1 MPAIRIIHLVLNLKM
16 GGLETWVVH
25 FAKKIKDNQFSP
37 MVCCLESNT
46 DLGASLKD
54 HDIPVV
60 TLDKREGYDF
70 FLPGRLAKMMRDYQS
85 PLLHTHNWD
94 AHLYGTVA
102 ARIASVPVIIH
113 TQHGAFHHRS
123 WKNDLLRPI
132 LGRCIDRF
140 IGVSDG
146 VSLFAKQSRWAP
158 EEKVMT
164 IINGV
169 DPTPYRSPLEA
180 DRIRIRA
187 SLSIPL
193 DAPIIINVARM
204 NEVKDHDTLLKA
216 FCILKAT
223 IPSAHLMLVGD
234 GNLCP
239 LLKGTAVRMGIEKF
253 VHFIGIRTD
262 VPDLL
267 RAADLFV
274 LSSLSE
280 GISLSLLEAM
290 SAGLPVAATDVGGN
304 PSVVVANKTGLLVP
318 PRNPAQMASVIQMIL
333 DDKALSKTMGEA
345 GYGRVLSHFSFNQ
358 MADAYMGL
366 YRELLIKKRCRGNG

>member
-1 MPAIRIIHLVLNLKM
+1 METRIIHLVLNLKM
-16 GGLETWVVH
+16 GGLETWVVN
-25 FAKKIKDNQFSP
+25 FSKKIKESRFLP

-46 DLGASLKD
+46 DLGQSLKD
-54 HDIPVV
+54 NEIPIV
-60 TLDKREGYDF
+60 TLDKKEGYDF
-70 FLPGRLAKMMRDYQS
+70 FLPVRLAKIMRDYQA

-94 AHLYGTVA
+94 AHLYGTFA

-123 WKNDLLRPI
+123 WKNDLLRPM
-132 LGRCIDRF
+132 LGRLIDQF
-140 IGVSDG
+140 VGVSEG

-169 DPTPYRSPLEA
+169 DPTPYRNPSGTGRIKIREA
-180 DRIRIRA
+180 I
-187 SLSIPL
+187 SIPL
-193 DAPIIINVARM
+193 DAPVIINVARM

-216 FCILKAT
+216 FASLKT

-234 GNLCP
+234 GDLCSA
-239 LLKGTAVRMGIEKF
+239 LKETAVGMGIEKF
-253 VHFIGIRTD
+253 VHFMGMRTD

-290 SAGLPVAATDVGGN
+290 SAGLPVVATDVGGN
-304 PSVVVANKTGLLVP
+304 PSVVLANKTGLLVP
-318 PRNPAQMASVIQMIL
+318 PRNPARMANAMQMIL
-333 DDKALSKTMGEA
+333 GDKTFAKTMGEA
-345 GYGRVLSHFSFNQ
+345 GYARVLSDFSFNK
-358 MADAYMGL
+358 MADAYMGR
-366 YRELLIKKRCRGNG
+366 YKELLIKKGCAAWP